1 MRETFLKIENIKVWA
16 RVGVLE
22 KERTFGQ
29 LFSIDVFLWSD
40 FEKCII
46 LDDVNLTID
55 YSVLIKDIKNHAKI
69 FSCQTIEK
77 YSEIIM
83 DLIIKR
89 FNPNRLQIS
98 LTKCHPPIVGF
109 SGTVSIVKKYERDF

>member
-1 MRETFLKIENIKVWA
+1 MQETFLKIENIQVWA

-40 FEKCII
+40 FEKCITS
-46 LDDVNLTID
+46 DNVNLTID

-77 YSEIIM
+77 YSEVIM
-83 DLIIKR
+83 DLIIKK
-89 FNPNRLQIS
+89 FNPHRLKIS
-98 LTKCHPPIVGF
+98 LTKCNPPIIGF
-109 SGTVSIVKKYERDF
+109 SGNVSIVKNYERDS